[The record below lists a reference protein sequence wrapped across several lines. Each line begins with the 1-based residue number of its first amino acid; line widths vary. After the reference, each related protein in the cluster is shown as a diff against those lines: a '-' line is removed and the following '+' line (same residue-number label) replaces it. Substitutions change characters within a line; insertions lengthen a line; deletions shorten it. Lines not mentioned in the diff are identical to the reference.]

1 MYNTFELLGV
11 EDYSYDRTL
20 VVFNQVYLYSFIS
33 IFIYVVLNL
42 LLAVILQTYETVLK
56 KRGGPEKEIPDEL
69 EKFLGFTILD
79 TSDPVRIHTSPDE

>member
-1 MYNTFELLGV
+1 MMLPRRIKFLKPFF
-11 EDYSYDRTL
+11 S
-20 VVFNQVYLYSFIS
+20 QLYSFIS

-56 KRGGPEKEIPDEL
+56 NRGGPEKEIPDEL